1 MSTPK
6 VFEKEYEFLCIL
18 WENEPIKST
27 ALAKLCKERLNWV
40 KGATYT
46 VIKRLVERGVI
57 RHENTYVSSLVSKED
72 VRLSEFVGTPLR
84 RIDPGVPF
92 DVLAQATVERRTGQG
107 NHGDHQ
113 PGRRKVLT
121 GAGSA

>member
-57 RHENTYVSSLVSKED
+57 RHENTYVSSLVTKED
-72 VRLSEFVGTPLR
+72 VRLSEFDALLAHR
-84 RIDPGVPF
+84 F
-92 DVLAQATVERRTGQG
+92 DGSIPAFLSTFSRKQQLSDEQVKEILAIINRGEEKT
-107 NHGDHQ
+107 
-113 PGRRKVLT
+113 
-121 GAGSA
+121 